1 MFLTPRR
8 VCWGTERGFR
18 RLSFP
23 DRPLWI
29 LSCRD
34 GGRAAI
40 RPDWGPSATRALQ
53 QTRTGPSRAPSLALI
68 ETKPVASLPGRGG
81 DCRRL
86 GSSALG
92 DVRSPLKKPP
102 GEGTGPTIDADLRG
116 NLVGR
121 VPPRGEPGVFQ
132 QAVRGGFIA
141 PTRAKIGVE
150 AIPADV
156 SPLILNE
163 IRADSR
169 RLLRVAIASRAQ
181 GQSTFG

>member
-1 MFLTPRR
+1 M
-8 VCWGTERGFR
+8 
-18 RLSFP
+18 
-23 DRPLWI
+23 
-29 LSCRD
+29 
-34 GGRAAI
+34 
-40 RPDWGPSATRALQ
+40 
-53 QTRTGPSRAPSLALI
+53 
-68 ETKPVASLPGRGG
+68 
-81 DCRRL
+81 
-86 GSSALG
+86 
-92 DVRSPLKKPP
+92 KKQP

-156 SPLILNE
+156 SPLILKK

-181 GQSTFG
+181 GPTNIRGGLTFTRTEEQNS